1 MQYVMGVF
9 HFTTLLMHSLF
20 LQGVVLYSEKLDSYL
35 SNNSLIE
42 SSDIGGLGN
51 GIACYTAADGSP
63 SGARW
68 KTPDGE
74 NIQTSGT
81 SGATS
86 LVFFTQNRPERLV
99 LMRGGVEFSVANE
112 GVYTCRIRDENGDRQ
127 TLFIGVYTSDNAG
140 TNTIRP
146 YVMLCM
152 LG

>member
-1 MQYVMGVF
+1 MGAF

-35 SNNSLIE
+35 SNNSLIK
-42 SSDIGGLGN
+42 SSDIGGLDN

-63 SGARW
+63 NGARW

-74 NIQTSGT
+74 NIQSSGT

-86 LVFFTQNRPERLV
+86 LVFFTQTRPERVV
-99 LMRGGVEFSVANE
+99 LMRGGEEFSGANK
-112 GVYTCRIRDENGDRQ
+112 GVYTCRIGDENGDRQ
-127 TLFIGVYTSDNAG
+127 TLFIGIYTPENAG
-140 TNTIRP
+140 TNTIRT
-146 YVMLCM
+146 YVMVCM